1 MQLSDKEKELTELR
15 CPTQWVVLILTLLW
29 LQSPGGLAQ
38 DGAGTDFNPRDLSG
52 FWYGVSDGG
61 VPFGPDRPPLTPES
75 EAKYLTHIPTRSA
88 DPRVPAVDDPAL
100 SNDPAFACNP
110 RGFPRIMFDNRGETF
125 EFIHIHDRVLQL
137 LQQERTLRE
146 FWMDGREIPSPENM
160 DNIGPSWYGHSV
172 AEWEGNELI
181 VDTAGMDD
189 RAWLDHNGNVKSFKA
204 RIQERYRRVN
214 ADTIELRMTLHDP
227 ISYTAPWVSVTKIFR
242 RESPERLTFF
252 GWYGMFSGVADLMCA
267 PLNAVERQRDGA
279 Y

>member
-1 MQLSDKEKELTELR
+1 MLSNNKKRLTKLR
-15 CPTQWVVLILTLLW
+15 CLTQWVFPILTLLW

-38 DGAGTDFNPRDLSG
+38 DVAATDFDPRNLSG
-52 FWYGVSDGG
+52 FWHGVAGGG
-61 VPFGPDRPPLTPES
+61 VPFGPDRPPLMPEG

-100 SNDPAFACNP
+100 SNDPAFTCNP
-110 RGFPRIMFDNRGETF
+110 LGFPRIIFNNRGETF
-125 EFIHIHDRVLQL
+125 EFIHVDGRVLQL

-172 AEWEGNELI
+172 AKWEGDELI
-181 VDTAGMDD
+181 VNTAGMDN
-189 RAWLDHNGNVKSFKA
+189 RAWLDHNGNVKSFEA
-204 RIQERYRRVN
+204 RVQERYRRID
-214 ADTIELRMTLHDP
+214 ADTIELQMTLYDP
-227 ISYTAPWVSVTKIFR
+227 ISYTAPWTSVTKTFR
-242 RESPERLTFF
+242 RESSERLTFF

-267 PLNAVERQRDGA
+267 PLNAVELRRDGA